1 MLADLED
8 LVLCESY
15 SSDHDAVA
23 RSARVVAAQGRRLLG
38 ADPEILVIDGVTHL
52 LWSFGAP
59 RVLLLG
65 HHDTV
70 WPVGT
75 LREHPWSV
83 TDGVARGP
91 GVFDMKAGLVQL
103 FHAAASLPSANGLS
117 VLIVGDEEL
126 GSPTSRPLIESIA
139 ARCAAAF
146 VLEASADGGALKTAR
161 KGISRY
167 ELIVHGR
174 AAHAGLEPELGANAA
189 VELAHQVLAVAAIG
203 DQVGSSSRAGATSV
217 TPTMLS
223 AGTSTN
229 TVPARARVAVDV
241 RVPDQAAQRRVDE
254 LMRALTPRTPGVR
267 LELRGGPN
275 RPPLDPAASA
285 GLFEVAVRTARELG
299 MAPLRG
305 VAVGGGSDGNFTAG
319 AGCPT
324 LDGLGAV
331 GGGAHAAGE
340 HVVVAEMPV
349 RARLVA
355 ALTAYV
361 LAGGAVGP
369 PGGGDTTDGD
379 PRAPGDLG
387 DLGDLGDA
395 ADNGRGGTHA
405 AHGRAGTGHF
415 GLGETGHVET
425 GRGKTGHVETGPL
438 EAGDTA

>member
-1 MLADLED
+1 MNPEAMLADLEE

-15 SSDHDAVA
+15 SSDHEAVA
-23 RSARVVAAQGRRLLG
+23 RSARVVGAMGRRLLG
-38 ADPEILVIDGVTHL
+38 AEPETLVIDGVTHL
-52 LWSFGAP
+52 RWSFGPP

-83 TDGVARGP
+83 REGVARGP

-103 FHAAASLPSANGLS
+103 FHAVASLPSPDGLT
-117 VLIVGDEEL
+117 VLVVGDEEL
-126 GSPTSRPLIESIA
+126 GSPTSRPLIESVA
-139 ARCAAAF
+139 SECAATF

-174 AAHAGLEPELGANAA
+174 AAHAGLEPELGANAG
-189 VELAHQVLAVAAIG
+189 VELAHQVLAVAGIAAR
-203 DQVGSSSRAGATSV
+203 VESSSKAGATSV

-229 TVPARARVAVDV
+229 TVPALGRVAVDV
-241 RVPDQAAQRRVDE
+241 RVPDRVAQRRVDE

-267 LELRGGPN
+267 LELHGGPN

-285 GLFEVAVRTARELG
+285 GLFDVAARLARELG

-305 VAVGGGSDGNFTAG
+305 AAVGGGSDGNFTAG
-319 AGCPT
+319 VGCPT

-355 ALTAYV
+355 ALAAYV
-361 LAGGAVGP
+361 LSGGP
-369 PGGGDTTDGD
+369 IS
-379 PRAPGDLG
+379 
-387 DLGDLGDA
+387 A
-395 ADNGRGGTHA
+395 ADRTAEDADRTAEDAERA
-405 AHGRAGTGHF
+405 A
-415 GLGETGHVET
+415 GESV
-425 GRGKTGHVETGPL
+425 
-438 EAGDTA
+438 